1 MAVWPGLE
9 AVHQGCAAGPDPSA
23 GDGQPPHQAGV
34 GAGWVLGAACWAVGA
49 QPEREWQGGA
59 GLCGS
64 YLSGREVGAAP
75 HRVAPSI
82 ISTRMHSAS
91 GLCGP
96 LVLYCVLYRV
106 LYRTSSSFL
115 QDKLDFLHLPIID
128 GSVTSDV
135 ALSRLADDCCSRL
148 LRGERMYIHW

>member
-1 MAVWPGLE
+1 
-9 AVHQGCAAGPDPSA
+9 
-23 GDGQPPHQAGV
+23 
-34 GAGWVLGAACWAVGA
+34 
-49 QPEREWQGGA
+49 
-59 GLCGS
+59 
-64 YLSGREVGAAP
+64 
-75 HRVAPSI
+75 
-82 ISTRMHSAS
+82 MHSAS
-91 GLCGP
+91 GLRGS
-96 LVLYCVLYRV
+96 LVLYRV